1 MPLFVPI
8 RRFDP
13 AKPEL
18 MDLPGNDTVLL
29 AEDLKNLRTINR
41 YFGGFAAIGK
51 TILPFF
57 HGLAPDKPVEI
68 LDLATGSADHPVEIA
83 RIARK
88 LGRRVHIV
96 AVDRNPQILEIAHR
110 RTQGIPEIEVAR
122 KDLLQLDFADGS
134 FDIVLCSLA
143 LHHFS
148 REDAVRILR
157 EMNRICRIGFIV
169 NELNRSWIA
178 ACTAWAYTHVT
189 TRNPLTLND
198 SYASVLRA
206 FTPGELR
213 EMAVE
218 VGIKK
223 FEITTRPF
231 FRLILVSWA
240 MRGDAN
246 HSG

>member
-1 MPLFVPI
+1 MALFVPM

-13 AKPEL
+13 AKPEM
-18 MDLPGNDTVLL
+18 MDLPGNDPALL

-41 YFGGFAAIGK
+41 YFGGFAAVGK

-57 HGLAPDKPVEI
+57 HGVASDKPVEI

-88 LGRRVHIV
+88 LGRRVHII
-96 AVDRNPQILEIAHR
+96 AVDRNPQILEIARR

-148 REDAVRILR
+148 REDAVGILA
-157 EMNRICRIGFIV
+157 EMNRICRIGIIV

-178 ACTAWAYTHVT
+178 AWTAWVYTHVT
-189 TRNPLTLND
+189 TRNPLTLYD

-206 FTPGELR
+206 FTPVELR
-213 EMAVE
+213 EMALE
-218 VGIKK
+218 AGIER
-223 FEITTRPF
+223 FEIMTRPF
-231 FRLILVSWA
+231 FRLILVASA
-240 MRGDAN
+240 MKGEAN

>member
-13 AKPEL
+13 ARPEL
-18 MDLPGNDTVLL
+18 MDLPSNDTVLL
-29 AEDLKNLRTINR
+29 ADDLKNLRTINR

-57 HGLAPDKPVEI
+57 HGLAPDIPVEI
-68 LDLATGSADHPVEIA
+68 LDLATGSADHPVELS

-88 LGRRVHIV
+88 LGRKVRII
-96 AVDRNPQILEIAHR
+96 AVDKNPQILEVARR
-110 RTQGIPEIEVAR
+110 RTQGIPEIEVVHG
-122 KDLLQLDFADGS
+122 DLLQLDFTDAS

-148 REDAVRILR
+148 REDAVRILS

-178 ACTAWAYTHVT
+178 AWMAWVYTHVT
-189 TRNPLTLND
+189 TRNPLTLHD

-206 FTPGELR
+206 FTPSELR
-213 EMAVE
+213 EMALE
-218 VGIKK
+218 AGIKK
-223 FEITTRPF
+223 FDIMTRPF
-231 FRLILVSWA
+231 FRLILVGTA
-240 MRGDAN
+240 REMV
-246 HSG
+246 

>member
-13 AKPEL
+13 ARPEL
-18 MDLPGNDTVLL
+18 MDLPSNDTVLL

-83 RIARK
+83 RIAK
-88 LGRRVHIV
+88 NLGRKIRIV
-96 AVDRNPQILEIAHR
+96 AVDKNPQILEIAHR
-110 RTQGIPEIEVAR
+110 RTQGIPEIEVAQ

-148 REDAVRILR
+148 REDAVRILA
-157 EMNRICRIGFIV
+157 EMNRLSRVGFIV
-169 NELNRSWIA
+169 NDLNRSWIGA
-178 ACTAWAYTHVT
+178 WTAWLYTHAT
-189 TRNPLTLND
+189 SRNPLTLND
-198 SYASVLRA
+198 SYVSILRA
-206 FTPGELR
+206 FTPGELS

-218 VGIKK
+218 AGLKEFHVM
-223 FEITTRPF
+223 TRPF
-231 FRLILVSWA
+231 FRLILVGTVNKSEV
-240 MRGDAN
+240 
-246 HSG
+246 

>member
-1 MPLFVPI
+1 MALFVPM

-13 AKPEL
+13 AKPEM
-18 MDLPGNDTVLL
+18 MDLPGNDPALL

-41 YFGGFAAIGK
+41 YFGGFDAVAK

-57 HGLAPDKPVEI
+57 RSVASDKTVEI

-83 RIARK
+83 RIAEK

-96 AVDRNPQILEIAHR
+96 AVDRNPQILEIARR

-122 KDLLQLDFADGS
+122 KDLLQLDFTDGS

-148 REDAVRILR
+148 RQDAVGILT

-178 ACTAWAYTHVT
+178 ACTAWVYTHVT

-206 FTPGELR
+206 FTPGELQ

-218 VGIKK
+218 AGIKK
-223 FEITTRPF
+223 FDITIRPF
-231 FRLILVSWA
+231 FRLILAGTVS
-240 MRGDAN
+240 R
-246 HSG
+246 